1 MNNAQALQAITDK
14 LQQAQNA
21 LWNDDNSA
29 FAQLVA
35 LSDLDQNSP
44 YHPLADKID
53 QASNLVR
60 DVQAIIATALENKG
74 A

>member
-1 MNNAQALQAITDK
+1 MSNTQALQAITDK
-14 LQQAQNA
+14 LQQAQDA

-35 LSDLDQNSP
+35 LLDSP
-44 YHPLADKID
+44 FHPLADKIN

-60 DVQAIIATALENKG
+60 DVQVIIETTLENKG

>member
-1 MNNAQALQAITDK
+1 MSNTQALQTITDK
-14 LQQAQNA
+14 LQQAQDA

-44 YHPLADKID
+44 FHPLADKIN

-60 DVQAIIATALENKG
+60 DVQVIIETTLENKG
-74 A
+74 V

>member
-35 LSDLDQNSP
+35 LSNLDQNSP
-44 YHPLADKID
+44 YHPLADKIN